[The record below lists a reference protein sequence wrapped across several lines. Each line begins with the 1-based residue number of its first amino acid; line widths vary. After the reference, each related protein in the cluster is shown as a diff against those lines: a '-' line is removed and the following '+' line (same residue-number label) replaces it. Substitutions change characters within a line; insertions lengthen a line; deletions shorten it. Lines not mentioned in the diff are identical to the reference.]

1 MTMTM
6 TQFKAGAAKVGTWL
20 LKSFRGLICEQ
31 KSGGWELSKGA
42 VMSWLLLYAC
52 WQATLGP
59 EPSLEGHWLVYLF
72 GGTMGYNGLKL
83 ADIGGAVSKLRG
95 KPT

>member
-1 MTMTM
+1 MTRVKT
-6 TQFKAGAAKVGTWL
+6 ALGAVGVMI
-20 LKSFRGLICEQ
+20 LKSFRGLVCEQ
-31 KSGGWELSKGA
+31 KAGGWELSKGA

-52 WQATLGP
+52 WVSVGAGDL
-59 EPSLEGHWLVYLF
+59 EPHWLVYLF

-95 KPT
+95 TGK